1 MTTPHNSAKKGDI
14 AKTVLLPGDPLR
26 AKFIAENFLEDAVQF
41 NSVRNMFGYTG
52 TYKGQKVSVMGT
64 GMGIPSIGIYSYELI
79 HFFGVENLIRIGSCG
94 SFNKNLKLY
103 DIILAMGACTN
114 SNFANQYEL
123 PGTFSAI
130 ASWEL
135 LSKAKQVADEK
146 NIDVTIGN
154 VYTGD
159 NFYSPQQDV
168 WKKWAQMG
176 VLAAE
181 METYALYCNAAYAGV
196 NALTILTVS
205 DSIVTNEETSSEER
219 QKGFTKMMEIAL
231 EVANREGMGNN

>member
-79 HFFGVENLIRIGSCG
+79 HFYGVQNLIRIGSCG
-94 SFNKNLKLY
+94 AFNDKLKLY

-114 SNFANQYEL
+114 SNYASQYEL
-123 PGTFSAI
+123 PGTYSAI
-130 ASWEL
+130 ASWNL
-135 LSKAKQVADEK
+135 LSKAKEVADEK
-146 NIDVTIGN
+146 NIDVTVGN
-154 VYTGD
+154 VLTGD
-159 NFYSPQQDV
+159 VFYSPNQDE
-168 WKKWAQMG
+168 WKKWAKMG
-176 VLAAE
+176 ALAAE

-205 DSIVTNEETSSEER
+205 DSIVTHEETSSEER

-231 EVANREGMGNN
+231 EVAKREGMGNN